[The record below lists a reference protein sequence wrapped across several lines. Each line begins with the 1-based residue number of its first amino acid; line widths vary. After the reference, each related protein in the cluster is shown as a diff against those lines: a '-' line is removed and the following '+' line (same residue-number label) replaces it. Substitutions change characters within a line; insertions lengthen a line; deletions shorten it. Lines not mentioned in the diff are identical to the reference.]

1 MSLAQLIMHKMCLT
15 WPKLSFLPTIFEF
28 LQWPSLSGVN
38 HQMLHHHNGW
48 MTLTRWM
55 TSCHHPRVVILVS
68 SSPAS
73 TLRWLSSRNDRQ
85 KKTSVVV
92 GPRGSSQPTVTND
105 SCPFGLRTND
115 PLVAGQKRPTR
126 TNDNQCFLCLP
137 FRLLKWVWDPLLVEQ
152 NTCNTSF
159 TKVWRHSAARTTA
172 CQKTA
177 DRLQTEHT
185 SSILETQDQPFTE
198 ALFIHL
204 YDIYFLQILLI
215 FFRKFQLFDSVKF
228 EEPNFWRTQ
237 LSA

>member
-38 HQMLHHHNGW
+38 HQMLHHYNGW

-92 GPRGSSQPTVTND
+92 GPRGSSQPTVSND

-115 PLVAGQKRPTR
+115 PLVAGQKRPTTTNVFCVYHFGYWNGYETPYWWNKIHVTRASQRFGGIVQPGPQPAKRRPIGCRRNIQAQFSKPR
-126 TNDNQCFLCLP
+126 TSLLRKLC
-137 FRLLKWVWDPLLVEQ
+137 
-152 NTCNTSF
+152 SF
-159 TKVWRHSAARTTA
+159 IYTI
-172 CQKTA
+172 
-177 DRLQTEHT
+177 
-185 SSILETQDQPFTE
+185 SISFKS
-198 ALFIHL
+198 F
-204 YDIYFLQILLI
+204 
-215 FFRKFQLFDSVKF
+215 
-228 EEPNFWRTQ
+228 
-237 LSA
+237 